1 MLNNKSLISPQT
13 TAEVETME
21 SQLRLNEERSE
32 LLSTLKSELPEL
44 ATAEWDVLKIAYRD
58 GALSTKIKRL
68 IALGIA
74 LRAGCTNCI
83 LAQTKHALDNGATKE
98 EILETI
104 SVEIAMSGT
113 TGVAESL
120 RVIKLLD
127 ESGKL

>member
-1 MLNNKSLISPQT
+1 
-13 TAEVETME
+13 ME
-21 SQLRLNEERSE
+21 SQLQLNEERSK
-32 LLSTLKSELPEL
+32 LLNALKKELPEL
-44 ATAEWDVLKIAYRD
+44 TNAEWDVLKIVYRD
-58 GALSTKIKRL
+58 GALSTKVKRL

-83 LAQTKHALDNGATKE
+83 LTQTRHALDDGATKE

-120 RVIKLLD
+120 RVIKLLE